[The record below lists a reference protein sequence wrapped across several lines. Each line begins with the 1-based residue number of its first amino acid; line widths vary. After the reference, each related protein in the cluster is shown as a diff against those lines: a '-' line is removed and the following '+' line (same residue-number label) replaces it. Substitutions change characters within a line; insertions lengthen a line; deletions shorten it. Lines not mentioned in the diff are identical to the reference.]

1 MTEYDLSDI
10 IYHIGSV
17 VLLSAFIFTWDEN
30 KEEINIRKH
39 NITFSEAE
47 TVFDDEN
54 LLYGMDVK
62 HSVNEERFYV
72 IGISRRTRLLMVCHC
87 MLTDGIT
94 VRIISA
100 RKANKDEIQRYKR
113 R

>member
-1 MTEYDLSDI
+1 MSE
-10 IYHIGSV
+10 
-17 VLLSAFIFTWDEN
+17 FIFTWDEE
-30 KEEINIRKH
+30 KEKHNYQKH
-39 NITFSEAE
+39 NIRFTEAE

-72 IGISRRTRLLMVCHC
+72 IGLSNRPRLLMVCHC
-87 MLTDGIT
+87 IMIDGIT

-100 RKANKDEIQRYKR
+100 RKANKTEMKKYELR
-113 R
+113 